1 MVGQPA
7 DGVTS
12 LTVDA
17 CVWVAA
23 FDRADRCHADAAAF
37 LGEVARRGVRVHAPR
52 MLLVEV
58 RCAVARRA
66 GDATAGA
73 RAEAA
78 LRTAPFLQ
86 LDPLDDRLLETAGQ
100 AGADRRLRSGDAL
113 YVASAIMNQA
123 PLVSY
128 DRELVERAG
137 AIRPDRVFADG
148 RGSV

>member
-1 MVGQPA
+1 MVRQTVESAP
-7 DGVTS
+7 V

-23 FDRADRCHADAAAF
+23 FDQADRFHADAAAF
-37 LGEVARRGVRVHAPR
+37 LNEVARRGVRVHAPR
-52 MLLVEV
+52 MLLLEV
-58 RCAVARRA
+58 RCAVARRT
-66 GDATAGA
+66 GDSASGA
-73 RAEAA
+73 RAEAV

-86 LDPLDDRLLETAGQ
+86 LGPLDDRLMEVAGE

-113 YVASAIMNQA
+113 YVACSIMHQA

-137 AIRPDRVFADG
+137 ALTPERVFADG
-148 RGSV
+148 RDRL